1 MPNFMTN
8 LSKFIKERQ
17 NSTKEYQS
25 EKQREIT
32 SWLVLISCKK
42 IIFSPSIFFSSFSI
56 FIIFEILV
64 LV

>member
-17 NSTKEYQS
+17 NSTKKYQS
-25 EKQREIT
+25 EKQKET
-32 SWLVLISCKK
+32 SWLVLISYKK
-42 IIFSPSIFFSSFSI
+42 IIFSPSIFFSSFLV

>member
-25 EKQREIT
+25 EKQKET
-32 SWLVLISCKK
+32 LWLVLISCENFQS
-42 IIFSPSIFFSSFSI
+42 IDFFFFLFSLYNF
-56 FIIFEILV
+56 
-64 LV
+64 